1 MIGGKNMLIDLL
13 VFTVKALI
21 VGAIAT
27 GGYIL
32 AAAYSVGLA
41 KAYLED
47 LGVLP
52 ENEESE

>member
-1 MIGGKNMLIDLL
+1 MLIDLL